1 MSPAHGSTPNSSTSS
16 ESKVTSAKTS
26 PAKLPLTIT
35 RQLKQ
40 KGLSVQPP
48 IPRFVRLTVVL
59 AMIATLSVAM
69 FQYWGRSQYR
79 ATAVT
84 AATAAPDNG
93 WTQTQWG
100 PLGPADRDLLI
111 KVRQGRPWG
120 GAAGAQAP
128 QRGGRGRGGGGG
140 R

>member
-1 MSPAHGSTPNSSTSS
+1 MN
-16 ESKVTSAKTS
+16 
-26 PAKLPLTIT
+26 
-35 RQLKQ
+35 RQRKQ

-48 IPRFVRLTVVL
+48 IPRFVRLTIVL
-59 AMIATLSVAM
+59 AMIAALSVAM

-111 KVRQGRPWG
+111 KVRQAGLWG
-120 GAAGAQAP
+120 GAAGEQGP
-128 QRGGRGRGGGGG
+128 PRGGSGRGGEG
-140 R
+140 